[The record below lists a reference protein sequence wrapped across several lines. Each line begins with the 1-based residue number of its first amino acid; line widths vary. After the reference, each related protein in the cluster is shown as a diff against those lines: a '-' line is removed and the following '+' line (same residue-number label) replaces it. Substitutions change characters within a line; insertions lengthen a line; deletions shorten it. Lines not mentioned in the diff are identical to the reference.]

1 MPTTLLFLAS
11 YLSSIQNPGEAV
23 DKLIAAELKSSRI
36 PGLSLVVVQHDKVIK
51 RTAYGINDLEQK
63 TSMTTDLVFE
73 SGSIG
78 KSFTA
83 TLTLLLAEEGKLSLD
98 DTLEKRLPKCP
109 DRWKTIT
116 LRQLLNQV
124 SGLPDYALVPGL
136 GLVET
141 WTYDQW
147 LTKMSTLP
155 FDFPTGK
162 AFAYSNTNYLIMGKV
177 IEEITKEPHTETVKK
192 RIFDVAGMKRSY
204 VADQQLIIPHRAHGY
219 LKGPEGFA
227 NGLFIPPGYADGSF
241 INHPDD
247 LIAYERALREKKIL
261 KPESLLIAQTS
272 AKLPTGRK
280 TGYGMGWFVRNI
292 YGTSVVSH
300 GGNTGGFFASLTRIE
315 SADMTIVLMGNVFDV
330 PGDSIALKVAQEYVP
345 DLKPKKLSEKPDPDP
360 TRTAKLLKAL
370 QSLAAQKPDDSLLDP
385 EMAARLKT
393 GRGQM
398 GMSGL
403 AKFAKV
409 TTLKFL
415 EAVPDEPDLLV
426 RYRVEVDGKPVVV
439 LFVVTAEGKVFAVS
453 ARPE

>member
-1 MPTTLLFLAS
+1 MSFALVSLACPLAALQS
-11 YLSSIQNPGEAV
+11 PGEAV
-23 DKLIAAELKSSRI
+23 DKVIMAEMKSSRI

-51 RTAYGINDLEQK
+51 RTAYGINDLEHN
-63 TSMTTDLVFE
+63 TPMTTDLVFE

-83 TLTLLLAEEGKLSLD
+83 TLTLLLVEEGKLSLE

-109 DRWKTIT
+109 ERWKAIT

-147 LTKMSTLP
+147 LEKMGPVP
-155 FDFPTGK
+155 FDFPAGK
-162 AFAYSNTNYLIMGKV
+162 AFAYSNSDYLIMGKV
-177 IEEITKEPHTETVKK
+177 IEAITKEPYPETVKK

-204 VADQQLIIPHRAHGY
+204 LADQQLIVPHRAHGY
-219 LKGPEGFA
+219 MKGPEGFA
-227 NGLFIPPGYADGSF
+227 NGLFISPGYADGSF

-247 LIAYERALREKKIL
+247 LVAYERALRKKKIL

-272 AKLPTGRK
+272 AKLPSGRK
-280 TGYGMGWFVRNI
+280 TTYGMGWFVRNV
-292 YGTSVVSH
+292 YGTPVVSH
-300 GGNTGGFFASLTRIE
+300 GGNTAGFFASLTRIE
-315 SADMTIVLMGNVFDV
+315 SVDMTIVLMGNVFDV
-330 PGDSIALKVAQEYVP
+330 SGDTVALKVAQEYVP
-345 DLKPKKLSEKPDPDP
+345 ELKPKKLSEKPDPDP
-360 TRTAKLLKAL
+360 TRTAVLLKAL
-370 QSLAAQKPDDSLLDP
+370 KSLAAQKPDDSLLDP
-385 EMAARLKT
+385 EMAARLRT

-403 AKFAKV
+403 ARFSKV

-439 LFVVTAEGKVFAVS
+439 LFTVTAEGKVFGVS
-453 ARPE
+453 ARNE